1 MPTPEKPSIARA
13 AFVASLPVL
22 MGYLS
27 MGFAAGVLL
36 AVKTDLPA
44 TPFWA
49 TLTSGVCIS
58 GALQFLFVD
67 WIQKLV
73 PLATVA
79 LLTLALNLRYAMYGL
94 ALLGPLRRAPFWAK
108 AYLVWGLTDE
118 TYALET
124 AAPYPPGPA
133 HLRYCL
139 LLTLFDHLY
148 WIGGVTLGALAGAAL
163 PFDTRGIDFAMT
175 ALFLVILTDQLRSD
189 PFARIPAVIALVVSG
204 LAALGL
210 GASRMLV
217 PTIAVLIPLFLLLR
231 PLLAPAARPQA
242 PGKSTPEV
250 RP

>member
-1 MPTPEKPSIARA
+1 MAGQGQKNVGKA

-36 AVKTDLPA
+36 AVRTELPLA
-44 TPFWA
+44 AGWA
-49 TLTSGVCIS
+49 ALTSGVCIS

-67 WIQKLV
+67 WIRSFE
-73 PLATVA
+73 PLAAVA

-124 AAPYPPGPA
+124 VAPYPPGA
-133 HLRYCL
+133 RHLRYCL

-148 WIGGVTLGALAGAAL
+148 WIGGVVLGALAGAAM
-163 PFDTRGIDFAMT
+163 PFDAEGIDFAMT
-175 ALFLVILTDQLRSD
+175 ALFLVILTDQLRNDAS
-189 PFARIPAVIALVVSG
+189 ARPPAA
-204 LAALGL
+204 LAAAVSVGAALAL
-210 GASRMLV
+210 GASKMLV
-217 PTIAVLIPLFLLLR
+217 PTIAVLIPLFLLVR
-231 PLLAPAARPQA
+231 PLLEPRGRPR
-242 PGKSTPEV
+242 PEGKP
-250 RP
+250 